1 MHLSSPV
8 HDRIPAPRPTLGA
21 VGTHTKDTSG
31 RAHAKDTGGRGGKPR
46 IWGRPPYGY
55 RAVAGPEGTGL
66 RLVPDERTAPVVRRI
81 FDEYLDDRGLQVI
94 AEGLTADEVPSP
106 GSHGPRTGEGAA
118 WSKSAVRAILVN
130 PRYAG
135 HPSANGHDQGAALCT
150 PVLSSEV
157 FDRVRERF
165 EARRTR
171 PERAAPATAARA
183 YALRG
188 MVRCARCN
196 RLMQGT
202 WNNAEPYYRCRFPA
216 EYATANQIEHPRN
229 VYLREQSVL
238 GPLTSWLRSAAA
250 PQWRLPAP
258 RATEGHV
265 RLEAF
270 RALGVRMVYDD
281 ATRLLRV
288 KAAAG
293 PDGAVLRGALA
304 L

>member
-8 HDRIPAPRPTLGA
+8 HDRIPSQRAA
-21 VGTHTKDTSG
+21 VGTAGKHVESAPE
-31 RAHAKDTGGRGGKPR
+31 RRGKPR

-66 RLVPDERTAPVVRRI
+66 RLVPDERTAPIVRRI

-106 GSHGPRTGEGAA
+106 GSHGPRPGEGLAA

-135 HPSANGHDQGAALCT
+135 HASTGGCGKGAAVCT
-150 PVLSSEV
+150 PVLPTEV
-157 FDRVRERF
+157 FERVRERF
-165 EARRTR
+165 EARRAR
-171 PERAAPATAARA
+171 PERETGAAASRA

-229 VYLREQSVL
+229 VYLREQTVI
-238 GPLTSWLRSAAA
+238 GPLTSWLRSAAP
-250 PQWRLPAP
+250 PQWRVPAL
-258 RATEGHV
+258 RTTEG
-265 RLEAF
+265 RAQLDAF
-270 RALGVRMVYDD
+270 RAMELRMVYDD
-281 ATRLLRV
+281 SARVLRV

-293 PDGAVLRGALA
+293 PGGTVLRGALP

>member
-1 MHLSSPV
+1 M
-8 HDRIPAPRPTLGA
+8 
-21 VGTHTKDTSG
+21 
-31 RAHAKDTGGRGGKPR
+31 
-46 IWGRPPYGY
+46 
-55 RAVAGPEGTGL
+55 AGPEGTGL

-81 FDEYLDDRGLQVI
+81 FDEYLADRGLQVI

-106 GSHGPRTGEGAA
+106 GSHGPRTGDGVAA

-135 HPSANGHDQGAALCT
+135 HAAAGGCGKGAAVCT
-150 PVLSSEV
+150 PVLPSEV
-157 FDRVRERF
+157 FERVRDRF
-165 EARRTR
+165 DARRTTR
-171 PERAAPATAARA
+171 TETDPGGAAARA

-229 VYLREQSVL
+229 VYLREQTVL

-250 PQWRLPAP
+250 PHWRVPAL
-258 RATEGHV
+258 RTTEGRA
-265 RLEAF
+265 RLDAF
-270 RALGVRMVYDD
+270 RAMELRMVYDD
-281 ATRLLRV
+281 SERLLRV

-293 PDGAVLRGALA
+293 PDGTVLRGALP

>member
-1 MHLSSPV
+1 MSSPAC
-8 HDRIPAPRPTLGA
+8 DRIPSQRTAIGTAGKHAVSAPQHA
-21 VGTHTKDTSG
+21 VSAPQHGSKP
-31 RAHAKDTGGRGGKPR
+31 PR

-81 FDEYLDDRGLQVI
+81 FSEYLDDRGLQII

-106 GSHGPRTGEGAA
+106 GSHGPRTGEGVAA

-130 PRYAG
+130 SRYAG
-135 HPSANGHDQGAALCT
+135 HSSTSGCGGASVCS
-150 PVLSSEV
+150 PVLPTEV
-157 FDRVRERF
+157 FERVRERF
-165 EARRTR
+165 EARRAR
-171 PERAAPATAARA
+171 PEGDAVHAAAVRE

-229 VYLREQSVL
+229 VYLREQTVL

-250 PQWRLPAP
+250 PQWRVPAL
-258 RATEGHV
+258 RTTEGRA
-265 RLEAF
+265 RLDAF
-270 RALGVRMVYDD
+270 RAMELRMVYDD
-281 ATRLLRV
+281 SERLLRV
-288 KAAAG
+288 KAVAG
-293 PDGAVLRGALA
+293 PDGTVLRGALP

>member
-8 HDRIPAPRPTLGA
+8 HDRISSQRAQRA
-21 VGTHTKDTSG
+21 VAGTAGTHATD
-31 RAHAKDTGGRGGKPR
+31 APERGGKPR

-66 RLVPDERTAPVVRRI
+66 RLVPDERTAPIVRRI
-81 FDEYLDDRGLQVI
+81 FDEYLDDRGLQII

-106 GSHGPRTGEGAA
+106 GSHGPRTGEGTAA

-135 HPSANGHDQGAALCT
+135 HAAAGSGGKGAALCT
-150 PVLSSEV
+150 PVLPTDV
-157 FDRVRERF
+157 FERVRARF
-165 EARRTR
+165 EARRAR
-171 PERAAPATAARA
+171 PERDAGSTTSRE

-238 GPLTSWLRSAAA
+238 GPLTSWLRSVAA
-250 PQWRLPAP
+250 PQWRVPPLRTADGQ
-258 RATEGHV
+258 A
-265 RLEAF
+265 RLDAF
-270 RALGVRMVYDD
+270 RAMELRMVYDD
-281 ATRLLRV
+281 STRLLRV
-288 KAAAG
+288 KATAG
-293 PDGAVLRGALA
+293 PDGTVLRGTLA